1 MDSQEQENKNWLKEI
16 AQRSWEPELLV
27 SGAAIYLTSSLPT
40 WIDSFYN
47 YYVVDV
53 LADRSSASANLP
65 ILSISFLNLIA
76 YVLLVAFITHFAMRA
91 FWVAIVGLTSVF
103 PQDINYQNLPR
114 YSDSF
119 KEKIKDYLGSLQD
132 YVVKLDKLCSALLSL
147 AFLIAM
153 ILTGACGAYML
164 IFMLLGFLGLLIP
177 NFEAYEDL
185 FYYLILSVLIIPAI
199 IGSLAT
205 IPSLKN
211 KPFIANLHFKTYT
224 IFSRLM
230 FLFLSKPLQ
239 RVSFIFISNIS
250 RKTYYLAIT
259 FFSVA
264 MIVLMPF
271 AFKSKVMERI
281 TQTRIFYSR
290 DTPLYYIENDYYE
303 NLMNTN
309 SPIIR
314 AVIPSDVIKGNSLK
328 VFISYPKRFDRELK
342 KICQEPAQLDT
353 LNKEEKRKSTDQY
366 YLACLSKFFT
376 ISINDSLYKEE
387 FLFTKH
393 HITKELGLVVYLP
406 TYNFNVG
413 KNILKIQRN
422 YADST
427 KRKQGE
433 DIIPFWFEG
442 KNN

>member
-1 MDSQEQENKNWLKEI
+1 
-16 AQRSWEPELLV
+16 V
-27 SGAAIYLTSSLPT
+27 SGAAIYLTSNLPA

-47 YYVVDV
+47 YYIVDV
-53 LADRSSASANLP
+53 LADRDSASANLP
-65 ILSISFLNLIA
+65 ILSFSFLNLIA
-76 YVLLVAFITHFAMRA
+76 YLLMVAFITHFAMRA

-119 KEKIKDYLGSLQD
+119 KEKLKDYLGSLQD
-132 YVVKLDKLCSALLSL
+132 YVVKLDKFCSALLSL

-153 ILTGACGAYML
+153 TLTGACGAYML
-164 IFMLLGFLGLLIP
+164 IFMLLAFLGLLVP
-177 NFEAYEDL
+177 NFEAYEEL
-185 FYYLILSVLIIPAI
+185 FYYLILSVLIVPAI
-199 IGSLAT
+199 IGGLAT
-205 IPSLKN
+205 IPALKN
-211 KPFIANLHFKTYT
+211 KPFMANLHFKTYT

-264 MIVLMPF
+264 MVVLMPF
-271 AFKSKVMERI
+271 AFKSRVIEKI
-281 TQTRIFYSR
+281 TKTRIFYTE

-314 AVIPSDVIKGNSLK
+314 AVIPSDVIRGNSLK
-328 VFISYPKRFDRELK
+328 VFIGYPKRLDKELK
-342 KICQEPAQLDT
+342 KICQELVLSDT
-353 LNKEEKRKSTDQY
+353 LSKEEKRKRTGQGH
-366 YLACLSKFFT
+366 LACLGKFFI
-376 ISINDSLYKEE
+376 ISVNDSLYKEE
-387 FLFTKH
+387 FLFSKH
-393 HITKELGLVVYLP
+393 HITKELGLVTYLP
-406 TYNFNVG
+406 THNFNVG
-413 KNILKIQRN
+413 KNILKIQRS

-427 KRKQGE
+427 KRKRGE